1 MSRSLSD
8 FMALVNR
15 RKHFGAVAWV
25 YHQEG
30 DRTLAAYLRF
40 NTYYKRIEVGSV
52 ALEREAGEGPHRSGL
67 FRNFMLQLEAICREK
82 AFSLYV
88 ENVFSPTLGPRLQR
102 AGFTLVTLGHPSM
115 PCYEK
120 SWEAISGSSGTIPNR
135 NSTSSLMTSSG
146 S

>member
-15 RKHFGAVAWV
+15 RKHFGAAAWV

-88 ENVFSPTLGPRLQR
+88 ENVLSPSLGPRLER
-102 AGFTLVTLGHPSM
+102 AGFTLTPLGHPSL

-120 SWEAISGSSGTIPNR
+120 SCETMSRSSGMIPNR
-135 NSTSSLMTSSG
+135 NITSSAMTSSA